1 MNGYGKL
8 YGAPELSTDDFPIL
22 DPKTKTA
29 TSLHAT
35 VRDANTP
42 TTKSTPP
49 QKPSNYWGGEPIWDS
64 KANAHNPMLDET
76 GRVWYTAVV
85 RAPEKQPAFCKAG
98 SIIRRRSCSR

>member
-1 MNGYGKL
+1 MHDLSGTDKRKPTVNGYGKL

-22 DPKTKTA
+22 DPKTMTA

-49 QKPSNYWGGEPIWDS
+49 TQPSNYWGSEADLGQQGE
-64 KANAHNPMLDET
+64 
-76 GRVWYTAVV
+76 
-85 RAPEKQPAFCKAG
+85 RAQPDA
-98 SIIRRRSCSR
+98 R

>member
-22 DPKTKTA
+22 DPKTMTA

-42 TTKSTPP
+42 TTKSTLA
-49 QKPSNYWGGEPIWDS
+49 D
-64 KANAHNPMLDET
+64 A
-76 GRVWYTAVV
+76 AVELLGQ
-85 RAPEKQPAFCKAG
+85 RADLGQQSERAQPDA
-98 SIIRRRSCSR
+98 R